1 MSRLILRVH
10 SNGQVFV
17 VHDPYWKV
25 VQEEIKPGLYRPLPA
40 DVTVA
45 ALRLRAT
52 RIEVATAGEQPR
64 VLASYPS
71 YHGWEANGAGRIQVS
86 LDVPRWMVT
95 RLDELAAADKLSRG
109 TMLKDLLIAQLLAP
123 VPTESGSP
131 VAHRCQ
137 LDDGR
142 VVLLQLPYTPGDWS
156 NWRVIMLEVRPGIY
170 QDVSEHKEL
179 LAHIDGFREVVL
191 GNAPQTVL
199 ARFATA
205 AAWQEKGAGA
215 LLITPELPRWLVVK
229 LDEERNR
236 EPRQHVILDS
246 WLRFLYAHPL
256 PPVDSPPS

>member
-10 SNGQVFV
+10 SDGHIFV

-25 VQEEIKPGLYRPLPA
+25 VQEELQPGLYRPLAA

-45 ALRLRAT
+45 ALRLHAT
-52 RIEVATAGEQPR
+52 CIEVATAGEQPR

-71 YHGWEANGAGRIQVS
+71 YHGWEANGAGRTQVS
-86 LDVPRWMVT
+86 LDVPRWMVS
-95 RLDELAAADKLSRG
+95 RLDELAAADNRSRG
-109 TMLKDLLIAQLLAP
+109 SMLTHLLVAQLLAP
-123 VPTESGSP
+123 PPTESLPP
-131 VAHRCQ
+131 VAHRCL

-142 VVLLQLPYTPGDWS
+142 VVLLQLPYSPGDWN

-170 QDVSEHKEL
+170 QDVSEQKEL
-179 LAHIDGFREVVL
+179 LAPGSGWREIVD

-205 AAWQEKGAGA
+205 TAWQEKGAGS
-215 LLITPELPRWLVVK
+215 LLITPELPRWLVAK
-229 LDEERNR
+229 LDAERDR

-256 PPVDSPPS
+256 PVDVPAA